1 MIFGDPES
9 LDSDFYTL
17 VILPGPLLLEKHF
30 KMHDAC
36 FLLVVS
42 CSVTYVTSKLK
53 KIGTQLNLVIKFFK
67 LLYLAKEMIFQI
79 LESIM

>member
-9 LDSDFYTL
+9 WDLDFFTL
-17 VILPGPLLLEKHF
+17 AVLPGPLLLKKHF
-30 KMHDAC
+30 KMNDAC
-36 FLLVVS
+36 FLSVVS
-42 CSVTYVTSKLK
+42 SSVTYVTSKLK
-53 KIGTQLNLVIKFFK
+53 KFGTQLNLVIKFFK